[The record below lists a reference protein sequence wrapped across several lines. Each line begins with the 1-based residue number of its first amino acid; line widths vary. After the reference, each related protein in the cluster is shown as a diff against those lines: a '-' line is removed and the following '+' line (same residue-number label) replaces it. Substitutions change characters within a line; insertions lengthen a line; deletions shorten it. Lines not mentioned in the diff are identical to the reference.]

1 MNNMFKHILI
11 PLDGSLLAETVL
23 PAGAYL
29 AGICGSAVT
38 LLHVIERD
46 APQEVHGERH
56 LRDAVEAGEYLD
68 EVARRSFPTGIRV
81 ERHVHTNGVTDVAA
95 GIALHV
101 GEFEPDLILMCTHG
115 RGGLRGLIFGRIAH
129 RVVKLG
135 TRPVLLIPPHVAG
148 IVPKFSCRRLLV
160 ALDGDPSHEGALRVA
175 VNLARVC
182 AAELQLLMVVP
193 TAGTLSGGE
202 AATAVMLP
210 GATAALLELAELEAR
225 HYLQRLMTS
234 LQEAG
239 VSVTAVV
246 LRGKPVTD
254 IINAAVQTGTDLVV
268 MATHGKT
275 GLEAFWSGS
284 AAPGVAART
293 MIPLL
298 LVPVT
303 GADRMH
309 LSGKTGKIE
318 LQNGGEDERCRS
330 EG

>member
-1 MNNMFKHILI
+1 MFKHILI
-11 PLDGSLLAETVL
+11 PLDGSLLAEAVL

-29 AGICGSAVT
+29 AGVCGSAVT

-46 APQEVHGERH
+46 APREVHGERH
-56 LRDAVEAGEYLD
+56 LHDAGEAGEYLD
-68 EVARRSFPTGIRV
+68 EVARRSFPAGMRV
-81 ERHVHTNGVTDVAA
+81 ERHVHSDGVTDVAA

-101 GEFEPDLILMCTHG
+101 GEFAPDLILMCTHG
-115 RGGLRGLIFGRIAH
+115 RGGLRGFIFGRIAH

-148 IVPKFSCRRLLV
+148 IMPKFSCRRLLV
-160 ALDGDPSHEGALRVA
+160 ALDGNPAHEDALRVA
-175 VNLARVC
+175 VNLAQVC

-193 TAGTLSGGE
+193 TADTLSGEE

-210 GATAALLELAELEAR
+210 GATAALLDLAEQEAQQ
-225 HYLQRLMTS
+225 YLQHHLIS

-239 VSVTAVV
+239 VSVTTGV
-246 LRGKPVTD
+246 LRGDPVTD
-254 IINAAVQTGTDLVV
+254 IIDAAVQTGTDLIV

-275 GLEAFWSGS
+275 GIKAFWSGS
-284 AAPGVAART
+284 AAPNVATRS

-303 GADRMH
+303 GEEPV
-309 LSGKTGKIE
+309 KT
-318 LQNGGEDERCRS
+318 R
-330 EG
+330 